1 MSNPYKLTSQVSL
14 APDPQLSSMME
25 KFKQVGDAISF
36 SVVFNEVQRRKEVRD
51 AAQSKMMGG
60 PKPQVADQLIQESK
74 MAQMP
79 APPQGM
85 GGPQGM
91 PPQGMPPQGMGGPQG
106 MPPQGMP
113 PQMAMGPQG
122 GPPQGLP
129 EGSGIGQLPAPNMQ
143 NMAGGGI
150 VSFAG
155 DEDSYVPF
163 DSSFEGPPDTM
174 RVPNTDYLS
183 PETETEDDPTDY
195 PTPEFDFG
203 DPAGKYRSET
213 NKLFKGLEAQNKE
226 YETKR
231 SALGKAYANAEERD
245 AELSQRYADE
255 ERFQKGMPWINA
267 GLALMQ
273 SSGKGISGLAD
284 AGTAGISALVSG
296 REKLAA
302 LKDKQRDY
310 MQTVAE
316 ARRAE
321 ELGQLDKFRELQA
334 SLTAQRANIEG
345 VAAQLEQGQADTK
358 SRYAIAGIKAG
369 RKGLEST
376 PSKEAGA
383 YLARARLFRDA
394 ADDPKN
400 AAQKNALLAEAE
412 KFTTLANDI
421 MYAAQGV
428 NPKIA
433 AAKQKSLDDKA
444 PEIYYALSLLE
455 SSDSKSQA
463 MGEKQLQ
470 VISGSTGVPIAQIKE
485 QFGVGSTGGGGSGVV
500 ADWDDYNPQSSN

>member
-1 MSNPYKLTSQVSL
+1 MSNPYKLTSQVAL
-14 APDPQLSSMME
+14 APDPQLSSMLE

-106 MPPQGMP
+106 MPPQ
-113 PQMAMGPQG
+113 MAMGPQG

-143 NMAGGGI
+143 GMAGGGI
-150 VSFAG
+150 VSFAYG
-155 DEDSYVPF
+155 GSTEVPLGT
-163 DSSFEGPPDTM
+163 DYYEEGNDLDPRYLAYNPPDEPTAT
-174 RVPNTDYLS
+174 NETTDA
-183 PETETEDDPTDY
+183 PTDY
-195 PTPEFDFG
+195 PAPEFDFG
-203 DPAGKYRSET
+203 DPAGKYRSRTDE
-213 NKLFKGLEAQNKE
+213 LFKGLEAQNKE

-231 SALGKAYANAEERD
+231 RALGKAYANAEERD
-245 AELSQRYADE
+245 KELSQRYADE
-255 ERFQKGMPWINA
+255 ERVQSGLPWIAA
-267 GLALMQ
+267 GAALMQ

-284 AGTAGISALVSG
+284 AINAGLPQYVSG
-296 REKLAA
+296 RDKLAA

-345 VAAQLEQGQADTK
+345 VAAQLEQGQTDTK
-358 SRYAIAGIKAG
+358 SRYAIAGMEAG
-369 RKGLEST
+369 RKGVEST
-376 PSKEAGA
+376 PPKEAGI

-400 AAQKNALLAEAE
+400 AAQKDALLAEAE
-412 KFTTLANDI
+412 KFTKLANDI

-463 MGEKQLQ
+463 MGERQLQ

>member
-79 APPQGM
+79 ALPQGM

-91 PPQGMPPQGMGGPQG
+91 PPQG

-155 DEDSYVPF
+155 DEDSYLGVQPYGAGDEL
-163 DSSFEGPPDTM
+163 DSRPYPLRTYNLSDEPTG
-174 RVPNTDYLS
+174 TD
-183 PETETEDDPTDY
+183 ETTDDPTDY
-195 PTPEFDFG
+195 PAPEFDFG

-213 NKLFKGLEAQNKE
+213 DKLFKGLEEQNKE

-284 AGTAGISALVSG
+284 AGTAGIGALVSG

-345 VAAQLEQGQADTK
+345 VAAQLEQGQTDTK

-428 NPKIA
+428 NPKIT
-433 AAKQKSLDDKA
+433 AAKQKSLDDKS
-444 PEIYYALSLLE
+444 PQIYGALRLLE

-500 ADWDDYNPQSSN
+500 ADWDDYNPQPSN